1 RSIASQSG
9 GEGEVSSSSI
19 ESSIKDRALRSA
31 SERMNEMNR
40 STSDEAPVRDRAAEF
55 MNNYNAFQDEM
66 AKTISTSSPSES
78 STESVSIVNQEQ
90 LEAAQ
95 SEKERYDRLI
105 ADLEAR
111 LSESED
117 IIRKLT
123 AEGVN
128 EIKTAD
134 GEVITKDAFEETNR
148 QIEAQRER
156 AQEERDRIER
166 DIQRAQEVLANS
178 NRSNS
183 FGGQNS
189 GVVS

>member
-1 RSIASQSG
+1 DGSASGARNLNDEANEIIGDDNDQIAQATQAYEDNKEQDTQWLGTGVSSSSGSRSIASQSG

-111 LSESED
+111 L
-117 IIRKLT
+117 
-123 AEGVN
+123 
-128 EIKTAD
+128 
-134 GEVITKDAFEETNR
+134 
-148 QIEAQRER
+148 
-156 AQEERDRIER
+156 
-166 DIQRAQEVLANS
+166 
-178 NRSNS
+178 
-183 FGGQNS
+183 
-189 GVVS
+189 